1 MLISF
6 KRTLCA
12 AACLFLP
19 LACGEEQPSEP
30 VSRTPMVQVVDFAG
44 FETFIARH
52 KGRPYLLNFW
62 AIW

>member
-19 LACGEEQPSEP
+19 LACGEEQPSEAL
-30 VSRTPMVQVVDFAG
+30 SRTPTVQVVDFAG
-44 FETFIARH
+44 LETFVAGH

>member
-12 AACLFLP
+12 AACLFLT
-19 LACGEEQPSEP
+19 LACREEQPREP

-44 FETFIARH
+44 LETFMAGH

-62 AIW
+62 AMW